1 MEKQTVRHE
10 AGEERR
16 REIALAARS
25 LIAERGLE
33 GLRTRAVAERVGI
46 NIATLHYHVSSKDGL
61 VQLVTEQ
68 LRDEFTEAHLQ
79 TLKADLTPLE
89 RLRAEFVAY
98 QQLRQGNREQ
108 IAALLELTR
117 HAARDEKVA
126 AFLRPMRSRW
136 RARFE
141 AILEAGREQGTFRAD
156 LDAPA
161 FATIIVSV
169 LISFDSDIAATGG
182 AINMTAIFTALIRS
196 VLAPSSGENVDE
208 LCLE

>member
-1 MEKQTVRHE
+1 MEKQTTRYE
-10 AGEERR
+10 TGSDRR

-33 GLRTRAVAERVGI
+33 GLRTRAVADRVGI

-79 TLKADLTPLE
+79 TLKTDMTPLE
-89 RLRAEFVAY
+89 RLRCEFVSY
-98 QQLRQGNREQ
+98 RQLRQGRQEQ
-108 IAALLELTR
+108 LAALQELTR

-126 AFLRPMRSRW
+126 AFLQPMRIRW
-136 RARFE
+136 RARIE
-141 AILEAGREQGTFRAD
+141 AILEAGREEGTFRAD

-161 FATIIVSV
+161 FAAIIVSV
-169 LISFDSDIAATGG
+169 LISMDSDIAATGG
-182 AINMTAIFTALIRS
+182 AINMTAIFAELVRS
-196 VLAPSSGENVDE
+196 ALAPSSGENIDE
-208 LCLE
+208 LCFE